1 MEAKVISLQ
10 TGRVQHYG
18 DANKITFFE
27 KAWQSGF
34 LKEPCEGKVH
44 VGFMGLEGDEVAD
57 RLHHGGIHKALFANS
72 YENYPHWAEFLALS
86 SLPYGALGENLTLS
100 GLHESSV
107 MLGDIH
113 TIGSAV
119 LQVSQPRKPCW
130 KISRRWNHPTFTH
143 EIFTSGLSGWYYTVL
158 REGEIAQNDTVSV
171 KRGEGKAISILE
183 ANEAFKEPSLNA
195 KILEAIL
202 NIPSLAP
209 SYYES
214 IEKRL
219 RNESDLAYMKV
230 E

>member
-18 DANKITFFE
+18 DANKTTFFE

-72 YENYPHWAEFLALS
+72 YENYPHWAEFLALP

-113 TIGSAV
+113 TIGSAI

-158 REGEIAQNDTVSV
+158 REGELQAGESVSV
-171 KRGEGKAISILE
+171 QRGRGDAISIWE
-183 ANEAFKEPSLNA
+183 ANEAFKEPNLHA
-195 KILEAIL
+195 KTLEAIL

-219 RNESDLAYMKV
+219 RNESDLGYMKV